1 MSCRLYIGNLPSDIQ
16 ERELEDMFYKFGR
29 ILRIEIKR
37 VARPPLY
44 AFVTFANSV
53 DAKDAQQS
61 RNGIDFDGKRLR
73 VELSKERDD
82 RSTTRH
88 PGLGVGMFQPRV
100 HKTYQ
105 VRVSGLSNKISWQD
119 LKDFGRGIS
128 NGKKEGHLRIVHS
141 DVYHNNGTGILEY
154 ETRQDAIRAVTELN
168 QTVIVNPYDSTCVV
182 TLVLGF
188 EDDGNER
195 EDGERRRRSGGGS
208 GGSGGSRRRDDD
220 RHSRRRHD
228 SRSRSRS
235 RDHQRDRATSSNTS
249 LNSTTTHS
257 SSSSSSLVSSD
268 VASSSSNEN
277 VVPAGAAVEVGQ
289 DPVYAGTAI
298 VYTTHVV
305 NGQVMYGD
313 GYDAMSYIEIR
324 KLCKKKGLRNQGKKI
339 DLIKWLRGYNVAVAE
354 DATNWSEGKG
364 GY

>member
-195 EDGERRRRSGGGS
+195 EDGERRRRSGGGG
-208 GGSGGSRRRDDD
+208 GGSGGTRRRDDD

-235 RDHQRDRATSSNTS
+235 RDHQDRATSSNTTT
-249 LNSTTTHS
+249 TTTHS
-257 SSSSSSLVSSD
+257 SSSSFVPSVSSD
-268 VASSSSNEN
+268 VASIASNEN
-277 VVPAGAAVEVGQ
+277 VVAAGVTSVVGQ
-289 DPVYAGTAI
+289 EL
-298 VYTTHVV
+298 
-305 NGQVMYGD
+305 NGD

-324 KLCKKKGLRNQGKKI
+324 KLCKEKGLHNQGKKI
-339 DLIKWLRGYNVAVAE
+339 DLIKLLRG
-354 DATNWSEGKG
+354 
-364 GY
+364 

>member
-154 ETRQDAIRAVTELN
+154 ETRRDAIRAVTELN

-188 EDDGNER
+188 EDDGNDR
-195 EDGERRRRSGGGS
+195 DGERRRRSGGG
-208 GGSGGSRRRDDD
+208 GGGGRRRDDD

-235 RDHQRDRATSSNTS
+235 RDLERDRATSSNT
-249 LNSTTTHS
+249 TTTHS
-257 SSSSSSLVSSD
+257 SSSSFVPSVSSD
-268 VASSSSNEN
+268 VASIASNEN
-277 VVPAGAAVEVGQ
+277 VVAAGVTSVVGQ
-289 DPVYAGTAI
+289 EL
-298 VYTTHVV
+298 
-305 NGQVMYGD
+305 NGD

-324 KLCKKKGLRNQGKKI
+324 KLCKEKGLHNQGKKI
-339 DLIKWLRGYNVAVAE
+339 DLIKLLRG
-354 DATNWSEGKG
+354 
-364 GY
+364 